1 MTEKELRQKVADIM
15 LGWEGAKK
23 GSPTHIE
30 ILNIYNSY
38 APLARGYAVKLND
51 AWCAATASAAW
62 ITAGVAEWTGTE
74 CSCSK
79 LIEIAKSKGIW
90 VENDKY
96 VPRIGDAVLY
106 DWDDG
111 TNYAAADNKGNP
123 EHIGIV
129 VKSGMDAYTVIEG
142 NKGGAVGKRCLAINA
157 RYVRGFI
164 TPDYARYAEELTER
178 ETETADRYQSVDELP
193 RWARADIRELV
204 DKDYLR
210 GDGEGLDLSMDMV
223 RVLIICKR
231 MIDGKE

>member
-1 MTEKELRQKVADIM
+1 MTEKELRQRVADIM

-74 CSCSK
+74 CSCTK
-79 LIEIAKSKGIW
+79 LIEIAKGKGIW

-96 VPRIGDAVLY
+96 VPKLGDAVLY

-111 TNYAAADNKGNP
+111 SNYAATDNKGGP

-129 VKSGMDAYTVIEG
+129 TQSGMDAFVVTEG
-142 NKGGAVGKRCLAINA
+142 NKGGAVGKRGLAINA
-157 RYVRGFI
+157 RYIRGFI
-164 TPDYARYAEELTER
+164 CPDYARYAEIMTER
-178 ETETADRYQSVDELP
+178 ETAKKGRYDTVLELP
-193 RWARADIRELV
+193 LWARADIADLV
-204 DKDYLR
+204 VEGYLR
-210 GDGEGLDLSMDMV
+210 GDNGKLDLSMDMV
-223 RVLIICKR
+223 RTLIICKR